1 MIDLWVLYGC
11 CDFVVLVVTGDYGCG
26 WLGGCGVDAA

>member
-1 MIDLWVLYGC
+1 MIDLGVLYGC
-11 CDFVVLVVTGDYGCG
+11 CDFVVIVTGDYGCG